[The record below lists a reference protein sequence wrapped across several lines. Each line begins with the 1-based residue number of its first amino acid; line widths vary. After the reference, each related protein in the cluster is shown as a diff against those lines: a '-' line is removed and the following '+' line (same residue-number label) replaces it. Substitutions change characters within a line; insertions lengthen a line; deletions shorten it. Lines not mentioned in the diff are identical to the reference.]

1 MTPSEY
7 REKKERMRRTLANMT
22 EVQEEDDES
31 ISSSDSS
38 HAKWTATT
46 DLWAVHM
53 YDGFDAEED
62 IVIHFKDKDVAK
74 EYYTWVSKKVK
85 KWQKMEEMNGDQTI
99 KTIRIKKGEQMRL
112 ARWNCML
119 NDPLKVVF
127 AESFEEAKAMEWTFL
142 EQIDQDME

>member
-1 MTPSEY
+1 VKNWGPGS
-7 REKKERMRRTLANMT
+7 
-22 EVQEEDDES
+22 DDDTIE
-31 ISSSDSS
+31 SSDQW
-38 HAKWTATT
+38 HEKWTATT

-53 YDGFDAEED
+53 YDGFDAQED
-62 IVIHFKDKDVAK
+62 IIIHFKNKDVAK
-74 EYYTWVSKKVK
+74 EYYTWVSEKVK

-112 ARWNCML
+112 AAQNSGATG
-119 NDPLKVVF
+119 VVF